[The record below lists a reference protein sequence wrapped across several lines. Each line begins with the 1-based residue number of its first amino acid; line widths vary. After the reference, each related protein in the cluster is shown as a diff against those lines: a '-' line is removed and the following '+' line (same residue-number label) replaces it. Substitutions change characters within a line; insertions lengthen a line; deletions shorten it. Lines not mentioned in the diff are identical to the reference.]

1 MKRVFLLLLFAAASH
16 AAPSPYLRDHVND
29 AVRWNTWGD
38 AAFAKA
44 KSEHKLIFLSIGYA
58 SCHWCYVMQRESFS
72 DATVGA
78 VINASY
84 IPILVDREEMPDVD
98 TTYMAFVQ
106 TMNNGNA
113 GWPANLIPKR
123 S

>member
-1 MKRVFLLLLFAAASH
+1 
-16 AAPSPYLRDHVND
+16 
-29 AVRWNTWGD
+29 
-38 AAFAKA
+38 
-44 KSEHKLIFLSIGYA
+44 
-58 SCHWCYVMQRESFS
+58 MQRESFS

-84 IPILVDREEMPDVD
+84 IPILVDGEEMPDVD

-113 GWPANLIPKR
+113 GWPANLILTPDLAPIAAASYLKPDALR
-123 S
+123 GALASVADQWSRDPSGLLANGASALAAVRAAS